1 MAANRK
7 PGRGALRVRRSR
19 DVHHEPLGAG
29 DVDTIVETDDD
40 VATEVS
46 GTPYPGELPTA
57 LVHEPDEGADGRS
70 PKYLKSLF
78 WLLIAATF
86 FEGYDGAI
94 LALVAPDIQDTFGV
108 GESTFGVAR
117 GLIELGL
124 FFAFFVARLGDR
136 FGRRT
141 LLLWSVF
148 GYTVFTALSA
158 VAWDLWSFTFFQ
170 SAARVFLGAEYAVA
184 ITMIVEEFPLT
195 RRASAL
201 GRLLLGAA
209 AGALVVG
216 ILLVAGID
224 QGPLEWRTLYLVGL
238 APLLILGWFR
248 RRVKETRRFLQ
259 YQATRDSG
267 GSVARLSFWEPWR
280 PEFRGNLLL
289 VGTVHLLR
297 SLPLFASTSWFF
309 FYGQREAGVDRTLLF
324 IMFIGAYG
332 LGIGGYAFCGFLMER
347 VGRRPT
353 AIVYGIGSIVF
364 PFLLFQNREPG
375 LVALFLVLGVFF
387 GLGQAPLFGAMA
399 TELFPTYI
407 RNAAAAWARNVFEI
421 AGFIFGP
428 LLAGTLGDHYSGA
441 LGSVGDTV
449 SFLFLLGLP
458 GLWLV
463 WRYLPETRGKELEDI
478 TAEVHGVAVASDLTS
493 TVPVGAVPPR
503 AKSNGRAGTERWLLG
518 VAVSITVVGLI
529 IVGLGAAGDV
539 VRRPEGAAERFLR
552 GISDEDDELVE
563 KYGSEE
569 LGAEVTNLA
578 FEREDEDEDWFE
590 SSEVGRRFPIIE
602 GSAMDPQEARIP
614 FRVVRQDGD
623 DTQVYG
629 VLIVTEQAS
638 EDDPQPWRAIAF
650 DPDAFVVVEKD
661 GPDPILA
668 KLVPS
673 GGGPEPASTSA
684 TTWLYGVAGAL
695 LLTLLIE
702 ALLKAT
708 GGIRRQ
714 GGQPAS

>member
-1 MAANRK
+1 MAKPRTSKPKGNGANR
-7 PGRGALRVRRSR
+7 RMR
-19 DVHHEPLGAG
+19 DQHRESVGAG
-29 DVDTIVETDDD
+29 NVDTLVETEED

-46 GTPYPGELPTA
+46 GTPLPGETPTA
-57 LVHEPDEGADGRS
+57 LVHDPDEQRTD
-70 PKYLKSLF
+70 KYLKSLF

-94 LALVAPDIQDTFGV
+94 LSLVAPDIQDTFGV

-136 FGRRT
+136 FGRRK

-148 GYTVFTALSA
+148 GYTVFTTLSA
-158 VAWDLWSFTFFQ
+158 VSWDLWSFTFFQ
-170 SAARVFLGAEYAVA
+170 STSRVFLGAEYAVA

-195 RRASAL
+195 RRAGAL

-209 AGALVVG
+209 AGALIVAL
-216 ILLVAGID
+216 LLVAGID
-224 QGPLEWRTLYLVGL
+224 SGPLEWRTLYLVGVL
-238 APLLILGWFR
+238 PLLVLGWFR
-248 RRVKETRRFLQ
+248 RRVKETRRFVE
-259 YQATRDSG
+259 YQQTIEAG
-267 GSVARLSFWEPWR
+267 GAVGHVSFWEPWR
-280 PEFRGNLLL
+280 PEFRGSLLL

-309 FYGQREAGVDRTLLF
+309 FYAQREAGVDRDLLF
-324 IMFIGAYG
+324 LMFIAAYG

-353 AIVYGIGSIVF
+353 AVVYGIGSVVF
-364 PFLLFQNREPG
+364 PLALFQNREPG
-375 LVALFLVLGVFF
+375 LVAVFLILGVFF

-441 LGSVGDTV
+441 FGSVGDTV
-449 SFLFLLGLP
+449 SFLFLLGIP

-478 TAEVHGVAVASDLTS
+478 TVEVAGVASDLLLTDED
-493 TVPVGAVPPR
+493 TAAHAR
-503 AKSNGRAGTERWLLG
+503 ANGRRTQSRVLLG
-518 VAVSITVVGLI
+518 VAAGIAVFGLI
-529 IVGLGAAGDV
+529 IVGLGAAGDA

-552 GISDEDDELVE
+552 GVSDEDDELIE
-563 KYGSEE
+563 KYGSHD
-569 LGAEVTNLA
+569 LGAQLTTLA
-578 FEREDEDEDWFE
+578 GWEREDDDEDWFE
-590 SSEVGRRFPIIE
+590 ASEIGRRWE
-602 GSAMDPQEARIP
+602 GLGFLPEEHPEQVAIP
-614 FRVVRQDGD
+614 FRIVRQDGQ
-623 DTQVYG
+623 DTQVFGY
-629 VLIVTEQAS
+629 VLVERQS
-638 EDDPQPWRAIAF
+638 SDDDPKPWRAVGFSF
-650 DPDAFVVVEKD
+650 DEQPIVPKDA
-661 GPDPILA
+661 PDPPIA

-673 GGGPEPASTSA
+673 GGGPEPTETSGS
-684 TTWLYGVAGAL
+684 TWLYGIGGAIAL
-695 LLTLLIE
+695 ALLIE
-702 ALLKAT
+702 LLLKAA
-708 GGIRRQ
+708 GGVRKQ
-714 GGQPAS
+714 AGQSVGNGA